1 VTYRDDRQ
9 ALALEIAELERE
21 NHRLREQLEDAER
34 KYTDA
39 VEEGHQTRAR
49 GSRHNCV
56 MCGGSL
62 LPVAVFAGH
71 DIRAPLPL
79 SMSTLR
85 FGSPQGGFTHAA
97 PIRSL
102 ACASCGYIHNFIDM
116 TAARGNNPEPPEP
129 ADDEP

>member
-1 VTYRDDRQ
+1 M
-9 ALALEIAELERE
+9 ALEIAELERQNGE
-21 NHRLREQLEDAER
+21 LRDRLAEAEQR
-34 KYTDA
+34 YTDA
-39 VEEGHQTRAR
+39 VEEGHQTRAK
-49 GSRHNCV
+49 GSRHHCV

-116 TAARGNNPEPPEP
+116 TAARSAAPEDL
-129 ADDEP
+129 DD